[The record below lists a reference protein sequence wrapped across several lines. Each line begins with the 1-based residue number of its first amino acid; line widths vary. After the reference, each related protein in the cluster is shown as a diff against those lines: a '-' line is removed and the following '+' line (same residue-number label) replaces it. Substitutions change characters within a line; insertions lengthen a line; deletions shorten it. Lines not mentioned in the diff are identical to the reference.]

1 MSLTPYQRR
10 VLKDV
15 SGVSCDED
23 AETVCRAIDRLLEC
37 KSRPSEGWVEVMGVD
52 WVAPHEVR
60 VKRGSVQID
69 AHIEE
74 AVDTYGEGLLVQI
87 AEVLLYCPAIDP
99 MHPDSPVI

>member
-23 AETVCRAIDRLLEC
+23 AETVCRAIDHLLEC
-37 KSRPSEGWVEVMGVD
+37 KTRPSEGWVEVMGVD
-52 WVAPHEVR
+52 WVAPHKVR
-60 VKRGSVQID
+60 VKRGSIPID
-69 AHIEE
+69 AFIEE
-74 AVDTYGEGLLVQI
+74 AVDFYGEGLLVQI

-99 MHPDSPVI
+99 MSPDSPVV